1 MTSGEGRFYNPFT
14 EIPLISLINLSG
26 WPGPDPQSRG
36 TNISPGEQFSED
48 VTVMSLEERLMADMK
63 EAMRRREEVR
73 VSAIRMVRAAL
84 TNEAIDKRRP
94 LSEDEAVA
102 VLSRQVKQ
110 RRESIEAFTAGNRP
124 DLVAREQ
131 QELDVLLAYM
141 PRQMTQDEIVQAAR
155 ATIQEVGAAG
165 PTDFGKV
172 MSRLAPAL
180 KGKADGKLIGDV
192 VRKLL
197 SGQETE

>member
-1 MTSGEGRFYNPFT
+1 
-14 EIPLISLINLSG
+14 
-26 WPGPDPQSRG
+26 
-36 TNISPGEQFSED
+36 
-48 VTVMSLEERLMADMK
+48 MSLEERLIADMK
-63 EAMRRREEVR
+63 DAMRGREEVR

-84 TNEAIDKRRP
+84 ANEAIDKRRP
-94 LSEDEAVA
+94 LSEEEAVA

-110 RRESIEAFTAGNRP
+110 RRESIEAFSAGNRQ
-124 DLVAREQ
+124 DLVDREQ

-141 PRQMTQDEIVQAAR
+141 PQQMTQDEIVQAAK
-155 ATIQEVGAAG
+155 ATIQEVGATG

-197 SGQETE
+197 SGQESA